1 MSCCKATYRR
11 NSRQSVVLTRQ
22 ALRQALPGV
31 LENRFQSSQN
41 LHELLQSDIHEL
53 RLFILPRLS
62 RRAVPNWGRA
72 YYGNATKHGEE
83 TDVEG
88 THVSAKIWYSSVRMN
103 MYVNR
108 DVRETYQS
116 QKNASAE
123 GFKTT
128 RPL

>member
-1 MSCCKATYRR
+1 MST
-11 NSRQSVVLTRQ
+11 V
-22 ALRQALPGV
+22 LPGV
-31 LENRFQSSQN
+31 LENGFQSGQN
-41 LHELLQSDIHEL
+41 LHELLQSDIQGL
-53 RLFILPRLS
+53 RRSILPRLS
-62 RRAVPNWGRA
+62 KRAVPNWGRA

-88 THVSAKIWYSSVRMN
+88 THVSAKIWFSSVRMN